1 MVHLNIKKQKILL
14 RGVVHGIEGYGNCM
28 GVPTIAGQT
37 SFDSSYNG
45 NILVNAMTLGL
56 VKKDKIFYSK
66 AAGLNKP
73 VIYVG
78 SKTGRDGIHGASMAS
93 ASFDEKI
100 EEKTYCSSWR
110 SFY

>member
-1 MVHLNIKKQKILL
+1 
-14 RGVVHGIEGYGNCM
+14 M

-78 SKTGRDGIHGASMAS
+78 SKLVEMEFMEQVWHLQVLTKKLR
-93 ASFDEKI
+93 K
-100 EEKTYCSSWR
+100 KTHSPSW
-110 SFY
+110 

>member
-1 MVHLNIKKQKILL
+1 MVL
-14 RGVVHGIEGYGNCM
+14 GVMVTV

-56 VKKDKIFYSK
+56 VKKINITFK

-73 VIYVG
+73 DTMLDLKLEEMVFTVQVWPQPALTKKLRRNLLFKLVSIYR
-78 SKTGRDGIHGASMAS
+78 KT
-93 ASFDEKI
+93 F
-100 EEKTYCSSWR
+100 T
-110 SFY
+110 

>member
-1 MVHLNIKKQKILL
+1 
-14 RGVVHGIEGYGNCM
+14 M

-37 SFDSSYNG
+37 NFDSSYNG

-78 SKTGRDGIHGASMAS
+78 SKTGRDGIHE
-93 ASFDEKI
+93 FHLDQFL
-100 EEKTYCSSWR
+100 TQHR
-110 SFY
+110 